1 MQNRSSALE
10 GGFGHEPFRIKT
22 IQKILEAQTK
32 TVRHD
37 PVAACFVLSPLYSGG
52 GWQLT
57 YSKDLNILE
66 SLIFNRK
73 AKLIQMSLR
82 NIILFCIVAA
92 FIGGGISVI
101 LMRGSDE
108 SSVQAE
114 IEQLVRDYD
123 DAVYLDGDYEAAK
136 TAANKIVDLA
146 EKSDVPN
153 ATEIR
158 GLIRLA
164 YLELAVGKWGNRW
177 RKKVKRCD
185 ELVSQEPTIDRAE
198 YLLYVGVINGKFRKN
213 LLEEGIERVEEA
225 ALIADK
231 IRDDRTL
238 ALAYTNLGELHNFA
252 GHRNFVAGNSYR
264 SVTIAKYHGQK
275 SILVR
280 SLRNLIDELVFLG
293 NYSEA
298 AACGREILKI
308 EPQAQA
314 GIFATF
320 LTGKS
325 DDYLHLV
332 EGYLAKVKER
342 QKNKSATNRDLM
354 ELGRALKKLAM
365 GYAIHGNN
373 LACSKYTKLAIPYL
387 KMVGDDISLVG
398 CRELLNVTKLDQAD
412 TIGEIDKIKE
422 RFVSP
427 SEISMS
433 ALATAYARVGEFKKS
448 SEYRELVNEAKF
460 KRYASELGFIK
471 QSSEL
476 FWDSKIN
483 SRHAEFSD
491 LQAVESQRRVWLLS
505 AALASGLTFCVLI
518 GGFYIF
524 LRRERNSLEE
534 IVKNRTR
541 SLSEAV
547 EAASAADRAKSDFL
561 SQINHEI
568 RNPLTAILGYCDLL
582 ALSKEKSLEFIAGI
596 ESSSSHLRDLVDKI
610 LEVSKIESSGLEL
623 NNVNFL
629 PAETTDDVN
638 DIMSEQAIK
647 KDLRFACFFRG
658 DPTCLIFSDETKI
671 RQIALNLTGNAIK
684 FTDNG
689 SVTVSFDLRKDE
701 ETLLIVVKDTGI
713 GIAETETQ
721 TVFDRFAKASN
732 GVACDGSGLG
742 LFITSQLVNCLGG
755 DIALKSSLGLGT
767 QVTVSLPVKFSC
779 GASLNTEAA
788 VGHTDSENLT
798 ANLTPKLGKRI
809 VLVDDQETIR
819 TSMKLLLNANGMQCR
834 TAQDLEQ
841 TMELIENWHPDLV
854 LLDLRMPKHS
864 GYEVFE
870 RIRRFASSNVPVYAM
885 TGDATT
891 KVKEKCINLGFDGF
905 IIKPFKIKT
914 IQEILATNT
923 SVV

>member
-1 MQNRSSALE
+1 M
-10 GGFGHEPFRIKT
+10 
-22 IQKILEAQTK
+22 
-32 TVRHD
+32 
-37 PVAACFVLSPLYSGG
+37 
-52 GWQLT
+52 T
-57 YSKDLNILE
+57 YSEDLNILE
-66 SLIFNRK
+66 SLLFNRK
-73 AKLIQMSLR
+73 AKLIQMPLR

-92 FIGGGISVI
+92 FIVGGISII
-101 LMRGSDE
+101 LLRGSDE
-108 SSVQAE
+108 PSVKAQ
-114 IEQLVRDYD
+114 IEQLVRVYD
-123 DAVYLDGDYEAAK
+123 DSVYLDGDYEAAQ
-136 TAANKIVDLA
+136 TAAYKIVDLA

-153 ATEIR
+153 ATEVR

-185 ELVSQEPTIDRAE
+185 ELVSKEPTIDRAE
-198 YLLYVGVINGKFRKN
+198 YLLYTGAIRGKFRKN
-213 LLEEGIERVEEA
+213 LLEDGIERVEEA

-264 SVTIAKYHGQK
+264 AVTIAKHHGQQ

-280 SLRNLIDELVFLG
+280 SLRNLINELVFLG
-293 NYSEA
+293 NFSEA
-298 AACGREILKI
+298 SACGREILKI

-314 GIFATF
+314 GVFATF
-320 LTGKS
+320 LSSKS
-325 DDYLHLV
+325 DDYLHMV
-332 EGYLAKVKER
+332 ESQLAVVKKK
-342 QKNKSATNRDLM
+342 QKNKTATNRDLM

-373 LACSKYTKLAIPYL
+373 LDCNKYAKLAMPYL
-387 KMVGDDISLVG
+387 KKVGDDVSLAG
-398 CRELLNVTKLDQAD
+398 CRELLNVAKLDQAD
-412 TIGEIDKIKE
+412 TVGEIDKIE
-422 RFVSP
+422 EQFNSP
-427 SEISMS
+427 GEISMT
-433 ALATAYARVGEFKKS
+433 ALATAYARVGEFEKS
-448 SEYRELVNEAKF
+448 LKYKELVNESKF
-460 KRYASELGFIK
+460 KRFASELGFIK

-483 SRHAEFSD
+483 SRQAENSD
-491 LQAVESQRRVWLLS
+491 LQAEESQRRVWLLS
-505 AALASGLTFCVLI
+505 AALASGLTFCVLV
-518 GGFYIF
+518 GGFYVF

-541 SLSEAV
+541 SLSEAM

-658 DPTCLIFSDETKI
+658 DPTCLVFSDETKI

-684 FTDNG
+684 FTDHG

-701 ETLLIVVKDTGI
+701 ESLLIVVKDTGI
-713 GIAETETQ
+713 GIAETETE

-732 GVACDGSGLG
+732 GVVCDGSGLG

-755 DIALKSSLGLGT
+755 DIALESSLGLGT

-779 GASLNTEAA
+779 NASLKTEEA
-788 VGHTDSENLT
+788 VSHTDSED
-798 ANLTPKLGKRI
+798 LTPKLGKRI

-819 TSMKLLLNANGMQCR
+819 TSMKLLLSANGMQCR
-834 TAQDLEQ
+834 TAKDLEQ
-841 TMELIENWHPDLV
+841 TMELIESWRPDLV

-864 GYEVFE
+864 GYEVCE
-870 RIRRFASSNVPVYAM
+870 RIRRSANSDVPVYAM

-891 KVKEKCINLGFDGF
+891 QVKEKCLNLGFDGF

-914 IQEILATNT
+914 IQEILAANT